1 MIYSRESVFDEL
13 SPFQWMVK
21 IMATSLKKNSVALA
35 RKQTTPTE
43 RPPLVGE
50 VSANFCG

>member
-1 MIYSRESVFDEL
+1 VPPPPLHKEVISERMPL
-13 SPFQWMVK
+13 H
-21 IMATSLKKNSVALA
+21 SLEDTEGQGIEAIK
-35 RKQTTPTE
+35 TPWPLVRSE